1 MYKLDYWIDTAKP
14 KTNAKYEGEYGG
26 SEICCK
32 VLAPNPIHPH
42 SLPNLKTTRLW

>member
-14 KTNAKYEGEYGG
+14 KTNAKYEG

-32 VLAPNPIHPH
+32 MLAPNPIHPH
-42 SLPNLKTTRLW
+42 SLPNLKTTRL